1 MTRASAVVPGLVI
14 AALAIATVALW
25 LVAFPTDWSVVPTA
39 DPQTYAS
46 PLTPRHWTMAVAG
59 LAVLALVGGF
69 ARGPAAAL
77 LGVAVPAVALYSWSS
92 ATAEVI
98 GANLWVVGALFFAP
112 ALAAG
117 VAVLAALGRAARR
130 HRTSI

>member
-1 MTRASAVVPGLVI
+1 MTRAPAVVV
-14 AALAIATVALW
+14 ALAAATVALW

-46 PLTPRHWTMAVAG
+46 PLTARHWTVAVAG
-59 LAVLALVGGF
+59 LAGLAFAGGYV
-69 ARGPAAAL
+69 RGPATAL
-77 LGVAVPAVALYSWSS
+77 LGVAAPAIALYSWFS

-98 GANLWVVGALFFAP
+98 GANLWMVGALFLTP

-117 VAVLAALGRAARR
+117 VVVLAALGRAACR
-130 HRTSI
+130 HRTQMP